1 MCGSRMGIWVQ
12 DPQGEIGTWVEIPD
26 GEIMDV
32 DQDQSSRKHLSMVYQ
47 EWSTRCRLIC
57 IRAL

>member
-1 MCGSRMGIWVQ
+1 MGIWVQ